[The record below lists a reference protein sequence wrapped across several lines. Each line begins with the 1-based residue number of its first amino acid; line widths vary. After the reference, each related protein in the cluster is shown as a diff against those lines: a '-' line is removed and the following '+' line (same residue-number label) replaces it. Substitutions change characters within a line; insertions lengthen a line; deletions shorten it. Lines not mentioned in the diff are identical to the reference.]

1 MQTESVGELTNT
13 LKTIERKTNELK
25 QQEQQHQQQ
34 MQEQEMQTRLQ
45 EKQMQL
51 DHDMQEA
58 EKDRRKDILI
68 AEIRSA
74 GYGSMQDI
82 NQNMQSDY
90 MDALGQIQKSQEFQ
104 ETMNLQNTKETN
116 RISNDREK
124 AQIER
129 EKLQAQMRMKQ
140 MDMDIARENKNK
152 YDVKGKDTKKK
163 K

>member
-1 MQTESVGELTNT
+1 
-13 LKTIERKTNELK
+13 
-25 QQEQQHQQQ
+25 
-34 MQEQEMQTRLQ
+34 MQTRLQ

-68 AEIRSA
+68 AEIKSA
-74 GYGSMQDI
+74 GYGAMQDI

-104 ETMNLQNTKETN
+104 ESMNLQNSKETN
-116 RISNDREK
+116 RMTNDREK

-140 MDMDIARENKNK
+140 MDLDIAKENKNK
-152 YDVKGKDTKKK
+152 FDIKKADNKKK